1 MPWEW
6 GWQPWLLLQMEPWG
20 MGCPTSTWWVKGP
33 HPSRAMHYR
42 KASLYPL
49 PLPTRPASKRAR
61 WQFYILA
68 TVSPAP
74 RVLGQG
80 AHSRKHVLVSPGAQG
95 VRERL

>member
-6 GWQPWLLLQMEPWG
+6 GWQPWLLLQMGPWRV
-20 MGCPTSTWWVKGP
+20 GCPTSMWWVKGP
-33 HPSRAMHYR
+33 HPSRPMYYS

-61 WQFYILA
+61 RQFYIHA
-68 TVSPAP
+68 TLSPAP

-80 AHSRKHVLVSPGAQG
+80 AHSRKHILVSPGGQG